1 MPYLILHCLTIIVVF
16 MCNVEKPVGSTFYL
30 LLKTIIIVIVRY
42 TLKYL
47 IKRNEDQRNLYKEKQ
62 NTFLRDFYNF

>member
-30 LLKTIIIVIVRY
+30 LLKTIITQV
-42 TLKYL
+42 
-47 IKRNEDQRNLYKEKQ
+47 IKRNENQRNLYKEKQ
-62 NTFLRDFYNF
+62 NTFLRGFYNF

>member
-16 MCNVEKPVGSTFYL
+16 MCNVEKPVCSTFYL
-30 LLKTIIIVIVRY
+30 LLKTIITQV
-42 TLKYL
+42 
-47 IKRNEDQRNLYKEKQ
+47 IKRNENQRNLYKEKQ

>member
-30 LLKTIIIVIVRY
+30 LLKTIIIVIVLH
-42 TLKYL
+42 TQV
-47 IKRNEDQRNLYKEKQ
+47 IKRNENQRNLYKEKQ
-62 NTFLRDFYNF
+62 NTFLRGFYNF